1 MQKPKKSYMLGK
13 DRKSYCSELQ
23 LVQRCTDPVQETE
36 KWFGQVSRSSGFAKM
51 ILRGQGKERRRGGK
65 TIWKSGQEWTLP
77 AQLIGKLK
85 TGHGGKDC
93 C

>member
-13 DRKSYCSELQ
+13 DRKSYCFELQ

-51 ILRGQGKERRRGGK
+51 ILRGQ
-65 TIWKSGQEWTLP
+65 
-77 AQLIGKLK
+77 
-85 TGHGGKDC
+85 
-93 C
+93 